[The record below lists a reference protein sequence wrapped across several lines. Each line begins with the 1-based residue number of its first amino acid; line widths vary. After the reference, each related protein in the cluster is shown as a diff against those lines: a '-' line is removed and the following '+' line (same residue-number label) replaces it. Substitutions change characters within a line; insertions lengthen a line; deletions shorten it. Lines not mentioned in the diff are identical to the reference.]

1 MQRQQSG
8 GWMLWAVLSCLWVT
22 ACGGDL
28 SEGAVPE
35 SEVLSQERQGLQAQ
49 AADEHFVATAAA
61 PSPLTK
67 AIAAGNSHSLALRL
81 DGSVWTW
88 GLNNSGQ
95 LGHGTQT
102 NSSTPLRVAGLP
114 AIKAIAAG
122 NSHSLALGVD
132 GRVWAWGMNSFG
144 QLGDGTTTL
153 RLAPV
158 AVTIPGG
165 AVAIAAGLS
174 HSLAVAADGS
184 VYAWGYNVSG
194 QLGDG
199 TTTNR
204 STPVRINLP
213 VSIRAVSAGQY
224 HSMALGTNGSVWT
237 WGRNSAGQIGNGN
250 ISTQMTPYQ
259 VSLAQGATAIAAG
272 GTHSLAL
279 LSNQTVVGWGNN
291 NFGQLGIGTTAT
303 PQTVPVQSGLAA
315 PVTAISA
322 GADFSLAINAFGAAW
337 SWGRNTAGQLG
348 DGTITQRTSPVPV
361 QGLTD
366 AVAVSAGGFHAL
378 ALRSDCPFW
387 GWGANDKGQLGDG
400 TLTGRWTLTQ
410 TQLVNI
416 YFFDNDTDGYGAE
429 LLSPVEG
436 CQAPGLDYVENSL
449 DCDDFDFFVNP
460 EASEVCDGLDNDC
473 DLVTDEDAGDF
484 YHLDGDADGYGNPA
498 DSVQACVQP
507 PGRVLDATDCND
519 ANGLVN
525 PGATEVCNTS
535 GAVDDDCDGAI
546 DEGVGSLWY
555 RDADGDG
562 YGSTTVSVQACSAPA
577 GYIATGGD
585 CNDNNPNVK
594 PGATETCNGVD
605 DNCSGAVDEGN
616 PGGAVSCSTGGVGV
630 CAAGVTYCTS
640 GAIQCVPTRGP
651 SAEVCDGQDND
662 CDGQTDETGGQ
673 STFYRDADGDGY
685 GNAAVSVQA
694 CSAPAGYVATAGD
707 WNDANPTLYPGAPEL
722 CDGLDNNNN
731 GSIDEG
737 MTTAWYRDADGDGK
751 GNPSVTAQACSAPTG
766 YVANSSDCN
775 DSDAT
780 LPRYFATDQDGD
792 GYGKSGAVF
801 GPAPYGCSAPVGYS
815 NNSLDCD
822 DTRSSVRPGAPE
834 LCDGLDNNCNGSIDE
849 GVTPQTWYRD
859 ADGDGKGNPSVTA
872 YACPAPSGYVADS
885 SDCNDND
892 ATLPRYFT
900 QDSDGDGYGTS
911 GAVFGPAPYG
921 CSPPAGYSYNR
932 LDCDDRNRYVYSG
945 ALEVCDGKDNNCNG
959 SVDESCTAVTCS
971 AWVSTTS
978 VPSGGTGTFGFSASG
993 PLGSSRAYV
1002 YGSKNWVQDENGSL
1016 SYDQTTL
1023 SYLVGNYPGLEG
1035 YYQRY
1040 IVIRRDD
1047 GANLCTTNTVGVWF
1061 LAP

>member
-8 GWMLWAVLSCLWVT
+8 GWMLWAVLSSLWVT

-28 SEGAVPE
+28 SEGVPPE

-49 AADEHFVATAAA
+49 ATDENFVATAAA

-67 AIAAGNSHSLALRL
+67 TIAAGNSHSLALRL
-81 DGSVWTW
+81 DGSVWAW

-95 LGHGTQT
+95 LGNGTQI
-102 NSSTPLRVAGLP
+102 NSSTPLRVAGIP

-184 VYAWGYNVSG
+184 VYAWGYNISG

-213 VSIRAVSAGQY
+213 VSVRAVSAGQY
-224 HSMALGTNGSVWT
+224 HSMALGTNGSVWA

-303 PQTVPVQSGLAA
+303 PQTVPVQAGLAA

-337 SWGRNTAGQLG
+337 SWGRNTVGQLG

-366 AVAVSAGGFHAL
+366 AVAISAGGFHVL

-400 TLTGRWTLTQ
+400 TLTNRWTLTQ

-429 LLSPVEG
+429 LLSPVEA
-436 CQAPGLDYVENSL
+436 CQAPSPDYVENSL

-460 EASEVCDGLDNDC
+460 GASEACDGLDNDC

-484 YHLDGDADGYGNPA
+484 YHLDDDADGYGNPA

-519 ANGLVN
+519 ADGLVH
-525 PGATEVCNTS
+525 PGAAEECN
-535 GAVDDDCDGAI
+535 AVDDDCDGAI
-546 DEGVGSLWY
+546 NESVGPLWY

-562 YGSTTVSVQACSAPA
+562 YGSTAVSVQACSAPA
-577 GYIATGGD
+577 GYVSTGGD
-585 CNDNNPNVK
+585 CNDNNPHVN
-594 PGATETCNGVD
+594 PGGTETCNGVD
-605 DNCSGAVDEGN
+605 DNCSGTVDEGN
-616 PGGAVSCSTGGVGV
+616 PGGTVSCSTGGVGV

-640 GAIQCVPTRGP
+640 GAIQCVPIRGP
-651 SAEVCDGQDND
+651 SAEVCDGLDND

-685 GNAAVSVQA
+685 GNTAVSVQA
-694 CSAPAGYVATAGD
+694 CSAPAGYVATSGD

-737 MTTAWYRDADGDGK
+737 VTT
-751 GNPSVTAQACSAPTG
+751 
-766 YVANSSDCN
+766 
-775 DSDAT
+775 
-780 LPRYFATDQDGD
+780 
-792 GYGKSGAVF
+792 
-801 GPAPYGCSAPVGYS
+801 
-815 NNSLDCD
+815 
-822 DTRSSVRPGAPE
+822 
-834 LCDGLDNNCNGSIDE
+834 
-849 GVTPQTWYRD
+849 TWYRD
-859 ADGDGKGNPSVTA
+859 ADGDGKGSPSVTA
-872 YACPAPSGYVADS
+872 QACSAPAGYVADS
-885 SDCNDND
+885 YDCNDRD
-892 ATLPRYFT
+892 ATLPRTFYP
-900 QDSDGDGYGTS
+900 DADNDGYGTS
-911 GAVFGPAPYG
+911 GFVAGPLPYG
-921 CSPPAGYSYNR
+921 CTKPTDGSYSPNS
-932 LDCDDRNRYVYSG
+932 LDCDDNNRYVYSG

-971 AWVSTTS
+971 AYSSSTL
-978 VPSGGTGTFGFSASG
+978 VPSGGTSTFGFSSSG
-993 PLGSSRAYV
+993 PHLGNSRAYL
-1002 YGSKNWVQDENGSL
+1002 YGFKDWVPDTNGSI
-1016 SYDQTTL
+1016 SYDQTTFSFL
-1023 SYLVGNYPGLEG
+1023 TANYPGLQG

-1040 IVIRRDD
+1040 VVIRRDD
-1047 GANLCTTNTVGVWF
+1047 GADLCTTNPVYVRF